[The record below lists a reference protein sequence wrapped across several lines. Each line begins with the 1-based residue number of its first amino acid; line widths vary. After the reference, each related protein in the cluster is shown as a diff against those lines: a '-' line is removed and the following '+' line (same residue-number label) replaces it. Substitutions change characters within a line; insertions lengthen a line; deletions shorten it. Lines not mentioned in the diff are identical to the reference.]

1 MLSRTY
7 RDPMLGGRAQ
17 PSRHT
22 HGNIYD
28 VNPSGYAKA
37 GTPRTSTPHLRLS
50 QGAAKTKV
58 IL

>member
-1 MLSRTY
+1 MISRAHW
-7 RDPMLGGRAQ
+7 DPTLGGRTRS
-17 PSRHT
+17 SRHT

-37 GTPRTSTPHLRLS
+37 GTPRTSTSHLWLS
-50 QGAAKTKV
+50 QGATKTKV